1 MQLFFADDSAR
12 KGIRGGMGNLVAFGG
27 ILLDEKNLRPL
38 NVAIDAICKQYG
50 LPSKTELKWS
60 PGKDNWIR
68 SNLIKERRQ
77 ECYREI
83 LVASRKHGAQVVVAI
98 SDMRRDKK
106 QGKDAFL
113 RCVDYALER
122 VNMQV
127 DNAGQYGLIVMD
139 RPGGGKKEEDALL
152 DDVLGTIENGTDFID
167 FKKICLNALT
177 ANSHHVRQLQV
188 ADLVTGITTAMVAG
202 DVGYAA
208 PLFCEII
215 PMFIKNKKDLIG
227 GTGLKLYPDD
237 LINLYHWLLGE
248 NRYVR
253 KLGHVDL
260 PTARIAY
267 FQDAMAASAA

>member
-1 MQLFFADDSAR
+1 MQLFFADDSLR
-12 KGIRGGMGNLVAFGG
+12 KGVRGGMGGLVAFGG
-27 ILLDEKNLRPL
+27 ILIDEKNLRPL
-38 NVAIDAICKQYG
+38 SASIDAICARYG
-50 LPSKTELKWS
+50 IPPKTELKWS
-60 PGKDNWIR
+60 PGKENWIR
-68 SNLIKERRQ
+68 TNLVKERRQ

-83 LVASRKHGAQVVVAI
+83 LLAARTHGAQAVVAI
-98 SDMRRDKK
+98 SDLGRDKK

-152 DDVLGTIENGTDFID
+152 EDVLGTIENGTDFID
-167 FKKICLNALT
+167 FNKICLNALT

-202 DVGYAA
+202 EEGYAA
-208 PLFCEII
+208 PLFREII
-215 PMFIKNKKDLIG
+215 PMFIKNKNEMIG

-248 NRYVR
+248 ARYMR
-253 KLGHVDL
+253 GRGCVDL
-260 PTARIAY
+260 PTKQIAY
-267 FQDAMAASAA
+267 FSDAMTGKSL